1 MAHDLKKTYLGD
13 GVYARHEDDDSIVL
27 TAEDGMQVRDEIV
40 IEFETYNAL
49 IQYACRVWPG
59 GE

>member
-1 MAHDLKKTYLGD
+1 MAHNTQKTYLGD
-13 GVYARHEDDDSIVL
+13 GVYARHEADDSIVL
-27 TAEDGMQVRDEIV
+27 TAENGVSVSDEISL
-40 IEFETYNAL
+40 EFEVYNAL

>member
-1 MAHDLKKTYLGD
+1 MIHDTKKAYLGD
-13 GVYARHEDDDSIVL
+13 GVYARHEDNDAIVL
-27 TAEDGMQVRDEIV
+27 TAEDGVTVSDEIC
-40 IEFETYNAL
+40 IEYEVYNAL